1 MYTTI
6 KRCFFVALSLVIQIL
21 FNVYIMLYFYKNI
34 TLVQFVVLLLSVIIV
49 LNIVKNSKN
58 LNNDLPWIITI
69 LITPVFGTLI
79 YISIGESILGSKTL
93 KNIYLKEKEAKKYY
107 KIDPDVTKELEDK
120 NLDKLKYFNN
130 YLNIPVTT
138 NNKITYYEIGE
149 KFYPEFIKELK
160 KAEKFIFMEYFII
173 NTKSSMWLEI
183 LEILKE
189 KAVSGVD
196 VRVMYDDAGSITVL
210 PTTYKKYLESLKIK
224 CVTFNEL
231 KSFRGLFMNNRDH
244 RKITVIDGKVGFTGG
259 VNLADEYLNIGSK
272 YGHWKDNAIKLVG
285 DSVWSLTV
293 LFLTNWN
300 AYRNEDKDYTKFK
313 YEFKD
318 IKKDGYIVCY
328 GSSPITRNAKIAV
341 DVYLNIINQAQKYLY
356 IMTPYL
362 IIDSN
367 VINSLIL
374 AVKRGVDVKIIVP
387 SIPDKKIVYSLTKS
401 YIKNLVDEGV
411 SVYTYTPGFVH
422 AKVFVSDDKVATVG
436 TINMDYRSLYLH
448 FENGVYIENNKVIK
462 DIKLDAINTINKS
475 HKVTKKEVKYG
486 IFKDLWQSILRI
498 FAPLF

>member
-34 TLVQFVVLLLSVIIV
+34 ALVQFVVLLLSVIIV

-173 NTKSSMWLEI
+173 NTN
-183 LEILKE
+183 
-189 KAVSGVD
+189 
-196 VRVMYDDAGSITVL
+196 
-210 PTTYKKYLESLKIK
+210 
-224 CVTFNEL
+224 CVC
-231 KSFRGLFMNNRDH
+231 
-244 RKITVIDGKVGFTGG
+244 I
-259 VNLADEYLNIGSK
+259 
-272 YGHWKDNAIKLVG
+272 
-285 DSVWSLTV
+285 
-293 LFLTNWN
+293 
-300 AYRNEDKDYTKFK
+300 
-313 YEFKD
+313 
-318 IKKDGYIVCY
+318 
-328 GSSPITRNAKIAV
+328 
-341 DVYLNIINQAQKYLY
+341 
-356 IMTPYL
+356 
-362 IIDSN
+362 
-367 VINSLIL
+367 
-374 AVKRGVDVKIIVP
+374 
-387 SIPDKKIVYSLTKS
+387 
-401 YIKNLVDEGV
+401 
-411 SVYTYTPGFVH
+411 
-422 AKVFVSDDKVATVG
+422 
-436 TINMDYRSLYLH
+436 
-448 FENGVYIENNKVIK
+448 
-462 DIKLDAINTINKS
+462 
-475 HKVTKKEVKYG
+475 
-486 IFKDLWQSILRI
+486 
-498 FAPLF
+498 